1 MIGDRSLRPI
11 TQTHQKDVI
20 RVVAILKPKG
30 VGAQFSIYLRMAK
43 MNVVVLNVKGSF
55 QDFAA
60 AILLIAEIV
69 FDEEVR
75 FSRITGTDTRIHQEI
90 CSTNLTLSREQVLV
104 PEGNSNSSPS
114 GAVDDH
120 HCG

>member
-1 MIGDRSLRPI
+1 MF
-11 TQTHQKDVI
+11 
-20 RVVAILKPKG
+20 A
-30 VGAQFSIYLRMAK
+30 GAQFSIYLRMAK

-75 FSRITGTDTRIHQEI
+75 FRRITGTDTRM
-90 CSTNLTLSREQVLV
+90 LPR
-104 PEGNSNSSPS
+104 
-114 GAVDDH
+114 
-120 HCG
+120 